1 MLRPF
6 HSISEIIVSKTLIL
20 RWLINYDAYKYDFL
34 PDTLLGYPFYL
45 HFVAIVEATLLDD
58 VETSL
63 EYFVS
68 SNLKQTTLDLYIL
81 LHPLFGDVQ

>member
-1 MLRPF
+1 MLKPF
-6 HSISEIIVSKTLIL
+6 HSISETIVSNTAILLGLI
-20 RWLINYDAYKYDFL
+20 IYDALEFDL
-34 PDTLLGYPFYL
+34 PDTSLGYPFYL